1 MLAKNSKLM
10 ESVAIAGR
18 NAIKTLSGRYYRV
31 GSIAHITKRNIAGSV
46 IDYAYGAVKI
56 PLTLVME
63 LPSSEYGFQ
72 PPPDK
77 IHPLGM
83 ESWHGIR
90 EMCKKA
96 YSLKT
101 QIEEEEEA
109 VQHMPA
115 NETKDLI
122 TCVEEGELNKKEV
135 LKIKKVIKPQLSI
148 KSNKFKVTKN
158 RMSEGTI
165 TSMLDVK
172 F

>member
-1 MLAKNSKLM
+1 M

-18 NAIKTLSGRYYRV
+18 NAIKALSGRYYRV
-31 GSIAHITKRNIAGSV
+31 GSISHITKRNIAGSV
-46 IDYAYGAVKI
+46 VDYAYGVVKI

-72 PPPDK
+72 PPEDK

-96 YSLKT
+96 SSLRA
-101 QIEEEEEA
+101 QIEEEENKQEESI
-109 VQHMPA
+109 QP
-115 NETKDLI
+115 NES
-122 TCVEEGELNKKEV
+122 EKEKQEN
-135 LKIKKVIKPQLSI
+135 LQENQKVIVISKPKKPLSI
-148 KSNKFKVTKN
+148 RSKKLKSNKN
-158 RMSEGTI
+158 RMSEGII